1 MAGIFLRTGYPFF
14 FQLVLRQSLGLE
26 ENSMIDQQR
35 EEIRTMRLQ
44 GAGYIKI
51 GKALGISDN
60 MVRSF
65 YRRNGLGENAKNAL
79 SCRQCGKLI
88 KIIPKQKPK
97 KFCSDKC
104 RNAWWNEHQE
114 CITRKAVYEYTCSCC
129 GKPLL
134 LMPVFPTARTL
145 CSTHFL
151 RRSAITATSFRTT
164 AIGSMRVYIPMKP
177 RQAQKTQ
184 EQVFRA

>member
-26 ENSMIDQQR
+26 ENSMTNQQK
-35 EEIRTMRLQ
+35 EQIRTMRLQ

-60 MVRSF
+60 TVRSF
-65 YRRNGLGENAKNAL
+65 CRRNGLGENAKNTL
-79 SCRQCGKLI
+79 SCKQCGKLI

-97 KFCSDKC
+97 KFCSDSC
-104 RNAWWNEHQE
+104 RNAWWKDHQE

-129 GKPLL
+129 GKP
-134 LMPVFPTARTL
+134 FTAYGNNHRKY
-145 CSTHFL
+145 CSH
-151 RRSAITATSFRTT
+151 SC
-164 AIGSMRVYIPMKP
+164 YIADRFGK
-177 RQAQKTQ
+177 
-184 EQVFRA
+184 ECGCDE